1 MWADGK
7 PPAPSERTNCL
18 ALSLDKEKPGLTAE
32 PCDTL
37 RNVGVICESTGTERR
52 LYFSL
57 NKMKIVHNFLR

>member
-18 ALSLDKEKPGLTAE
+18 ALSLDREKPGLTAE

-52 LYFSL
+52 F
-57 NKMKIVHNFLR
+57 VF